1 MASNSKVFIKLSKK
15 LLNITKELEQRQSMQ
30 LIVKEA
36 EIIIRRRTL
45 LGFGV
50 PSPGGVRARLEKL
63 SDSYKEQRRG
73 KVVFFRDKDGRVR
86 RVPTS
91 SQFKSRLKLS
101 NKTTP
106 GKSNLTLTGQ
116 MLASLRGKVTGVGKG
131 IVEPTGS
138 RIGGMTNK
146 EIATFVQEN
155 GRVFMNF
162 SNNEIRQL
170 QIFVEDLALKLATK
184 NLTKIN

>member
-1 MASNSKVFIKLSKK
+1 MASNSEIFAKVSKN
-15 LLNITKELEQRQSMQ
+15 LLKITSELAQRQPMK

-50 PSPGGVRARLEKL
+50 SSPGGPRSKLDKL
-63 SDSYKEQRRG
+63 SETYKEQRRG
-73 KVVFFRDKDGRVR
+73 KVIFFRDKDGRVR

-91 SQFKSRLKLS
+91 SKFKSRIKLS
-101 NKTTP
+101 EKTTP

-116 MLASLRGKVTGVGKG
+116 MLASLRGKVTGLGKG
-131 IVEPTGS
+131 IIEPTGS
-138 RIGGMTNK
+138 RTEGMTNK
-146 EIATFVQEN
+146 QIATFVQEN

-170 QIFVEDLALKLATK
+170 QIFVEDLSLKLAKK